1 MSNRGAYGTKSPRVR
16 PQTLGQRIRHV
27 RILWGWS
34 QGRFA
39 EAIGTNQ
46 RLLSH
51 WERDKAK
58 PSGAALT
65 SLSVLLGNTPEALLT
80 GEGFAV
86 SNPPALPEGVAKETV
101 AQFSILSR
109 LLPDVHGDGVTL
121 VDIEAFEAKRLSRAD
136 ASKAMSKLKGEVFLV
151 VRKEKE

>member
-1 MSNRGAYGTKSPRVR
+1 MSNRGAYGTRTPKVH
-16 PQTLGQRIRHV
+16 PQTLGQRLRHV

-34 QGRFA
+34 QERFA
-39 EAIGTNQ
+39 DAIGTNQ

-80 GEGFAV
+80 GEGFVA
-86 SNPPALPEGVAKETV
+86 SDPPALPEGVAKETI
-101 AQFSILSR
+101 AQFSLLSR
-109 LLPDVHGDGVTL
+109 LLPDVHGDGVIL
-121 VDIEAFEAKRLSRAD
+121 VDLDAFEAKRLSRSD
-136 ASKAMSKLKGEVFLV
+136 ASKAMSKQKGDVFLV
-151 VRKEKE
+151 IRKGKE